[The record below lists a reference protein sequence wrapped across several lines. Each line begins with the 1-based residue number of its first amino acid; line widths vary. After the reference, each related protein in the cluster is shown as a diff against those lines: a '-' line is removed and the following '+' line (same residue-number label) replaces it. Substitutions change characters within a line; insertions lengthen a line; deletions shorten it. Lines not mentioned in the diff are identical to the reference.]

1 VALAL
6 IWTSTFEQIM
16 TLIGFTLSL
25 FTIMSVTGVFV
36 LRYKMKKNG
45 GNFYHTF
52 GYPFI
57 PIFFIL
63 VEGCM
68 MVYVFFNRP
77 VQSLIGIG
85 ITLAGL
91 IIYFLLIKSKK

>member
-1 VALAL
+1 
-6 IWTSTFEQIM
+6 
-16 TLIGFTLSL
+16 
-25 FTIMSVTGVFV
+25 MSVTGVFI
-36 LRYKMKKNG
+36 LRHRMKKNG
-45 GNFYHTF
+45 ENFYHTF

-68 MVYVFFNRP
+68 MIYDFYERP

-85 ITLAGL
+85 ITLTGL
-91 IIYFLLIKSKK
+91 LIYFLLIKTKKDVAN

>member
-1 VALAL
+1 
-6 IWTSTFEQIM
+6 
-16 TLIGFTLSL
+16 
-25 FTIMSVTGVFV
+25 MSVTGVFV

-45 GNFYHTF
+45 ENFYHTF

-68 MVYVFFNRP
+68 MVYVFFNKP

-85 ITLAGL
+85 ITLVGL
-91 IIYFLLIKSKK
+91 IVYFLLIKSKKNVVL

>member
-1 VALAL
+1 
-6 IWTSTFEQIM
+6 
-16 TLIGFTLSL
+16 
-25 FTIMSVTGVFV
+25 MSVTGVFV

-45 GNFYHTF
+45 EKFSHTF
-52 GYPFI
+52 GYPFV

-68 MVYVFFNRP
+68 MVYVFFNKP

-85 ITLAGL
+85 ITLVGL
-91 IIYFLLIKSKK
+91 IVYFLLIKSKRNVVL